1 MCNEKHP
8 VRLGYKYD
16 LGARDYPEYL
26 CSGRESDSFYIEPD
40 MIQASPLLIAQV
52 TDIHLFANPTQEL
65 LGLPTAKSFH
75 AVLEQL
81 QKLLP
86 QPDLL
91 LLTGDLSQD
100 ETPES
105 YQYLQDRLKPWGIPT
120 YWLPGN
126 HDQPSVI
133 AQVFNQAPISPKKS
147 FSAGGWQFLLLSSAV
162 SGSVYGELSPE
173 SLAWLDLQLQQNREQ
188 PTLIS
193 FHHPPFSVHS
203 DWLDRIS
210 LRNADDLFAV
220 IDRHPQVRL
229 VVFGHIHQ
237 EFERSRHGVSYL
249 GCPSTCFQFM
259 PESDTFALDNANPGF
274 RLIKLYADGS
284 FHTQVERVEYAY
296 QLYTGAN
303 GY

>member
-1 MCNEKHP
+1 
-8 VRLGYKYD
+8 
-16 LGARDYPEYL
+16 
-26 CSGRESDSFYIEPD
+26 

-52 TDIHLFANPTQEL
+52 TDIHLFANPNQEL

-105 YQYLQDRLKPWGIPT
+105 YQYLQDWLTPLGIPT

-133 AQVFNQAPISPKKS
+133 TQVFNQAPISPKKS

-162 SGSVYGELSPE
+162 PGSVYGQLSPE
-173 SLAWLDLQLQQNREQ
+173 SLAWLELQLQQTRER

-193 FHHPPFSVHS
+193 FHHPPFSVYS
-203 DWLDRIS
+203 DWLDRLS
-210 LRNADDLFAV
+210 LKNADELFA
-220 IDRHPQVRL
+220 ILDRHPQVRL

-237 EFERSRHGVSYL
+237 EFERSRQGVHYL

-259 PESDTFALDNANPGF
+259 PKSDNFALDNANPGF
-274 RLIKLYADGS
+274 RLINLYPDGS
-284 FHTQVERVEYAY
+284 FHTQVERVKYAY
-296 QLYTGAN
+296 EIYTGAN